1 LFMGNVGK
9 NPASLSRHFAA
20 TPSSR
25 FKFYKSAQF
34 FIRAHNEALTV
45 SAMRVNNEVR
55 SLVGIHPLRHQPTPS
70 GSAEIISD

>member
-1 LFMGNVGK
+1 MGNVGK
-9 NPASLSRHFAA
+9 NPASLSRQFAA

-45 SAMRVNNEVR
+45 SAMRVSNEDR
-55 SLVGIHPLRHQPTPS
+55 SSATIH
-70 GSAEIISD
+70 A